1 MNCPQHDA
9 SQRPDND
16 CVSGYSVVFSIR
28 HPDKQNGNLKNKL
41 QAHITR
47 RRIKITSL
55 NPRRVFF
62 VENNNVHSLPTHCTG
77 VLVAFSPHVKRI
89 SNEYD
94 IVEHHNWFLG
104 TIIFHCYEKTVI
116 APTEIKLDYFKE
128 LNDSKCHKNIEYD
141 IKVDCAVLFNTGEF
155 KLRYLNA
162 VQRLTL
168 SGYPFI
174 HASVHGPDSVPRT
187 SSMKKLIQEHR
198 SSVHC
203 LLPEGISVVPT
214 SHIRKSALLDILNRY
229 KGGIHNVAQ
238 RNNTKRRTMAVAGSH
253 VVEIEGPMMSLRDG
267 VDSDCLL
274 VPLVDIEVIKSQ
286 KETHLQKYSYIPKD
300 LYTSLASR
308 GPRKISKLNKK
319 LILASR
325 QIVKL
330 TKYDLTRFPNGLLF
344 VYRPNNQLHKP
355 TIVREWDTTEP
366 LEHWQF
372 DGTVLSHWTLSPR
385 TYSVKQSHIKVMEA
399 VYDQRGF
406 NRSSVDSI
414 GINIYTGIKSSP
426 RAIAN
431 PV

>member
-28 HPDKQNGNLKNKL
+28 HPDKQNGNVKNKL
-41 QAHITR
+41 QVHITR

-128 LNDSKCHKNIEYD
+128 LNDSKCQKNIEYD
-141 IKVDCAVLFNTGEF
+141 IKVDRAVLFNTGEF

-162 VQRLTL
+162 VQHLTL

-203 LLPEGISVVPT
+203 LLPEGISVIPT

-238 RNNTKRRTMAVAGSH
+238 RNNTKRRT
-253 VVEIEGPMMSLRDG
+253 
-267 VDSDCLL
+267 
-274 VPLVDIEVIKSQ
+274 
-286 KETHLQKYSYIPKD
+286 
-300 LYTSLASR
+300 TSW
-308 GPRKISKLNKK
+308 N
-319 LILASR
+319 
-325 QIVKL
+325 
-330 TKYDLTRFPNGLLF
+330 T
-344 VYRPNNQLHKP
+344 
-355 TIVREWDTTEP
+355 
-366 LEHWQF
+366 
-372 DGTVLSHWTLSPR
+372 
-385 TYSVKQSHIKVMEA
+385 
-399 VYDQRGF
+399 
-406 NRSSVDSI
+406 
-414 GINIYTGIKSSP
+414 
-426 RAIAN
+426 
-431 PV
+431 